1 MCVLIMVLFSDC
13 YEIQV
18 ALCGSLRLMGSH
30 NGGGG
35 DRREREVALLVCRKR
50 LQSYVLMDDQ

>member
-35 DRREREVALLVCRKR
+35 DRREREVAVVVCLR
-50 LQSYVLMDDQ
+50 YVCSHNGTFF